1 MDVIDRKAHKFLA
14 YSADGCS
21 REFAL
26 PPLLAKE
33 TCFKGRFWPSGAP
46 AAFAAQDGKIK
57 IELPKGVAAVVF
69 PICGAEK
76 PQREEEK

>member
-1 MDVIDRKAHKFLA
+1 M
-14 YSADGCS
+14 
-21 REFAL
+21 
-26 PPLLAKE
+26 
-33 TCFKGRFWPSGAP
+33 TWQKGTWGLGIWYNQNMNKTTVLCVA

-76 PQREEEK
+76 TQKEE

>member
-1 MDVIDRKAHKFLA
+1 MNKTTVLCVA
-14 YSADGCS
+14 
-21 REFAL
+21 
-26 PPLLAKE
+26 
-33 TCFKGRFWPSGAP
+33 

-76 PQREEEK
+76 TQREEGK